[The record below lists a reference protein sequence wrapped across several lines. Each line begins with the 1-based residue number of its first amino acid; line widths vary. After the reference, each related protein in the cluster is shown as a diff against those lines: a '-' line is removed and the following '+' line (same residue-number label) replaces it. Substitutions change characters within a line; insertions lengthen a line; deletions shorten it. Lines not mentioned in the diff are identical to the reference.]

1 MNLNQITAE
10 LDFVSACVK
19 SINVKTHLSKISD
32 GNDKEFGMDIKCS
45 KPEVHGDRKTGCLR
59 MQVFVRIKPEN
70 QTGEDDEFDIVL
82 DGKFTSNADVADDKF
97 LRLLNINGGAALY
110 AIARTKIEALSA
122 LTYED
127 GKVLLPMINII
138 QYYQEMSAEKK

>member
-19 SINVKTHLSKISD
+19 SINVKAHLSKISD

-59 MQVFVRIKPEN
+59 MQVFVRIINFCGCSISMAGQLFTLSPE
-70 QTGEDDEFDIVL
+70 QR
-82 DGKFTSNADVADDKF
+82 
-97 LRLLNINGGAALY
+97 LRRCPL
-110 AIARTKIEALSA
+110 
-122 LTYED
+122 
-127 GKVLLPMINII
+127 
-138 QYYQEMSAEKK
+138 